1 VSWDAERTQ
10 EFDDWWTELTDSE
23 QRKVVAA
30 VEVLQELGPTTGRPL
45 VDTVQGS
52 RHPNMKELRV
62 TQTMRIFFAFDP
74 ERVAILLIG
83 GDKAG
88 KSKRFYKRMVPVAD
102 RIYDSHLERQG
113 RGRRARTKGSD
124 EDERQEQN
132 QEQKI
137 RRSKR

>member
-1 VSWDAERTQ
+1 MSWDAERTQ

>member
-1 VSWDAERTQ
+1 MAWEAERTT
-10 EFDDWWTELTDSE
+10 EFDEWWVELTDPE

-30 VEVLQELGPTTGRPL
+30 VEALQELGPTTGRPL
-45 VDTVQGS
+45 VDTVEGS

-88 KSKRFYKRMVPVAD
+88 KTKRFYKRMIPIAD
-102 RIYDSHLERQG
+102 RIYDSHLLGQAKGG
-113 RGRRARTKGSD
+113 RKMEVQKNEG
-124 EDERQEQN
+124 
-132 QEQKI
+132 QEQKV
-137 RRSKR
+137 RRTKQ